1 MTTLQTARRAFRS
14 RFTCARHDGDF
25 FKLRTPLSA

>member
-1 MTTLQTARRAFRS
+1 MTPSKLQGAPCRS

-25 FKLRTPLSA
+25 FKFAHR